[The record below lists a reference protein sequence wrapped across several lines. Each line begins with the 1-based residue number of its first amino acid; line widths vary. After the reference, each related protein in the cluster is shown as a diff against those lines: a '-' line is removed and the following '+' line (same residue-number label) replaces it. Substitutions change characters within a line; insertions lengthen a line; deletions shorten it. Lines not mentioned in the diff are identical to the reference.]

1 MVLKVYL
8 SNQKSY
14 HQRSMATQLQMTASI
29 VLGIH
34 VLRSNF
40 ISEQLIKALQSSLVE
55 VEASSGVS
63 PDDPALLAL
72 KGAVLRHIA
81 NLELAKAG
89 VISFPESSVTDS
101 QSVAMEVSCET
112 A

>member
-1 MVLKVYL
+1 
-8 SNQKSY
+8 
-14 HQRSMATQLQMTASI
+14 
-29 VLGIH
+29 
-34 VLRSNF
+34 
-40 ISEQLIKALQSSLVE
+40 
-55 VEASSGVS
+55 VS